1 MVFGILAAEERGAVV
16 SLEQLSA
23 LDLMLWLTGSQRAA
37 QLERT
42 NQSTIVR
49 RAQAVKDLFEVAIRR
64 DPSGWSLSGDTQLL
78 LLERLLHQ
86 RARLLGRRPLRLQ
99 TPYWTQRGRL
109 RRLPQ
114 GWITNPPTAS
124 SACENP
130 LELLRARV
138 IDAALLTPSQ
148 LTQASVD
155 LMTEEIYGSQI
166 ELTVFPETE
175 LSDPQ
180 GVYQTLRDRGELVLR
195 LPPFLPNS
203 CLQRCRVWF
212 NQLLPGPA
220 LSAVAVGPIRAG
232 RVTPE
237 LSVAF
242 LTPEM
247 RRVQD
252 LPFLVDPT
260 HEPRHYA
267 ESLVVLAELAEE
279 AAMVRLR
286 DHLST
291 LFLPHTPQRSALLR
305 RA

>member
-1 MVFGILAAEERGAVV
+1 
-16 SLEQLSA
+16 
-23 LDLMLWLTGSQRAA
+23 MLWLTGAQRAA

-49 RAQAVKDLFEVAIRR
+49 RAQAVKDLFEVTIRR
-64 DPSGWSLSGDTQLL
+64 DPCGWSLSGDTQLL
-78 LLERLLHQ
+78 RLERLLHQ

-114 GWITNPPTAS
+114 GWITNPPSAAT
-124 SACENP
+124 ACENP

-138 IDAALLTPSQ
+138 IDAALLTPTQ
-148 LTQASVD
+148 LTQAGDD
-155 LMTEEIYGSQI
+155 LITEAIYVSQI

-195 LPPFLPNS
+195 LPPFLPSS

-212 NQLLPGPA
+212 NQLRPRPA
-220 LSAVAVGPIRAG
+220 LSGVAVRPIGAG
-232 RVTPE
+232 QVTPE

-247 RRVQD
+247 RRVQER
-252 LPFLVDPT
+252 PFLVDPT
-260 HEPRHYA
+260 HEPRPYA

-279 AAMVRLR
+279 AAVVRLR

-291 LFLPHTPQRSALLR
+291 LFRPDSPQRSALLR

>member
-1 MVFGILAAEERGAVV
+1 MALGYWLLMMGGAVV

-64 DPSGWSLSGDTQLL
+64 DPCGWSLSGDTQLL

-99 TPYWTQRGRL
+99 IPYWTQRGRL

-114 GWITNPPTAS
+114 GWISNPPTAS
-124 SACENP
+124 SVCENP

-138 IDAALLTPSQ
+138 IDAALLTPTQ
-148 LTQASVD
+148 LTEAGDD
-155 LMTEEIYGSQI
+155 LIFEEIYASQI

-180 GVYQTLRDRGELVLR
+180 GAYQSLRDRGELQLR
-195 LPPFLPNS
+195 LPPFLPSS

-212 NQLLPGPA
+212 NQLLPRPA
-220 LSAVAVGPIRAG
+220 LNAVAVRPLRVARA
-232 RVTPE
+232 TPE

-247 RRVQD
+247 RRVQGR
-252 LPFLVDPT
+252 PFLVDPT
-260 HEPRHYA
+260 LEPRHYA
-267 ESLVVLAELAEE
+267 ESLVMLAELAEE
-279 AAMVRLR
+279 PAMVRLR
-286 DHLST
+286 DHLSSV
-291 LFLPHTPQRSALLR
+291 FLPRTPPRSMLLK